1 MVKRCAWGTCNSD
14 SRYKDKEYMKDVTF
28 WPIPKPKTR
37 LRETLQWVKA
47 CNRKHF
53 TVKNVDKHAYVC
65 SKHFPEGRPT
75 ANYPFPLTAGSSPS
89 QTQSKPTR
97 KIPVRK
103 IATQLHLQ
111 NHTVVT
117 SSSNADIESIPSPA
131 AFISVEYTDVTDHD
145 SNGNEGKKIYKVHV
159 GKMYIMV
166 VLYGKSVFLEYILR

>member
-1 MVKRCAWGTCNSD
+1 M
-14 SRYKDKEYMKDVTF
+14 
-28 WPIPKPKTR
+28 
-37 LRETLQWVKA
+37 
-47 CNRKHF
+47 
-53 TVKNVDKHAYVC
+53 
-65 SKHFPEGRPT
+65 
-75 ANYPFPLTAGSSPS
+75 TAGSPS
-89 QTQSKPTR
+89 QIPSKPTR

-117 SSSNADIESIPSPA
+117 SSSNADIESIPTWDLDPSPA

-145 SNGNEGKKIYKVHV
+145 SNANEGKKIYKVHV

>member
-1 MVKRCAWGTCNSD
+1 M
-14 SRYKDKEYMKDVTF
+14 
-28 WPIPKPKTR
+28 
-37 LRETLQWVKA
+37 
-47 CNRKHF
+47 
-53 TVKNVDKHAYVC
+53 
-65 SKHFPEGRPT
+65 
-75 ANYPFPLTAGSSPS
+75 TAGSSPS

-145 SNGNEGKKIYKVHV
+145 SNANEGKKIYKVHV